1 MYLNQIKKETLIYSK
16 QGQDI
21 ATIPSDGA
29 VRLSQSN
36 NKTGVTE
43 ERLPISVKSNV
54 SSTNI
59 ISNYNIS
66 DSKNESEV
74 NENEL
79 NDSSKPM
86 ALQDSKGTQ

>member
-1 MYLNQIKKETLIYSK
+1 MNQIKKETLIYSK

-21 ATIPSDGA
+21 ATIPSDSA

>member
-1 MYLNQIKKETLIYSK
+1 MNQIKKETLIYSK

-21 ATIPSDGA
+21 ATIPSDSA

-86 ALQDSKGTQ
+86 APQDSKGTQ

>member
-1 MYLNQIKKETLIYSK
+1 MNQIKKETLIYSK

>member
-1 MYLNQIKKETLIYSK
+1 MNQIKKETLIYSK

-43 ERLPISVKSNV
+43 ERLPIFVKSNV